1 MTRDYS
7 GYVDPDYLDAAAR
20 LLLPSK
26 LRTYELMELQE
37 GHRVLDLGCGP
48 ASDTIALAGIV
59 GETGRVVGVDADA
72 EMVAEANE
80 RASAAELA
88 GRVTHDHA
96 DAASLPFDD
105 DSFDACRSERVFQH
119 LPDPTAALA
128 ELIRVTRPG
137 GRIVVL
143 DTDYGSGSIATEFPE
158 IERRLFEQ
166 YCSMMNGPFVARLL
180 YRMFKAA
187 DLDDVTVEPAPFIID
202 DIDVFSTMFIL
213 DRGLR
218 EAEEA
223 GRLTS
228 DEIRRF
234 RADLEQSA
242 EIGGFLA
249 CANQLLVTGKKPLA
263 AAGS

>member
-7 GYVDPDYLDAAAR
+7 GYVDPDYLDAATR

-26 LRTYELMELQE
+26 LRTYELMGLQE

-80 RASAAELA
+80 RATAAELA
-88 GRVTHDHA
+88 GRVTHEHA
-96 DAASLPFDD
+96 DAADLPFDD
-105 DSFDACRSERVFQH
+105 DSFDSCRSERVFQH
-119 LPDPTAALA
+119 LPDPAAALA

-143 DTDYGSGSIATEFPE
+143 DTDYGAASIATELPE
-158 IERRLFEQ
+158 IERRLIEQ

-180 YRMFKAA
+180 YRMFNGAG
-187 DLDDVTVEPAPFIID
+187 LDDVTVEPAPFIID
-202 DIDVFSTMFIL
+202 DIGVFSTVFLL
-213 DRGLR
+213 DRGLGA
-218 EAEEA
+218 AEES
-223 GRLTS
+223 GRLTG
-228 DEIRRF
+228 DEVRRF

-242 EIGGFLA
+242 EVGGFLA
-249 CANQLLVTGKKPLA
+249 SVNQLLVSGRKPLDA
-263 AAGS
+263 ARS

>member
-1 MTRDYS
+1 MSTDYS
-7 GYVDPDYLDAAAR
+7 GYVDPDYLDVAAR

-26 LRTYELMELQE
+26 LRTYELMELQA

-88 GRVTHDHA
+88 GRVTHEHA
-96 DAASLPFDD
+96 DAADLPFDD
-105 DSFDACRSERVFQH
+105 GSFDSCRSERVFQH
-119 LPDPTAALA
+119 LPDPAAALA

-143 DTDYGSGSIATEFPE
+143 DTDYGAASIATELPE
-158 IERRLFEQ
+158 IERRLIEQ

-180 YRMFKAA
+180 SRMFNAA
-187 DLDDVTVEPAPFIID
+187 GLDDVTVEPAPFIID
-202 DIDVFSTMFIL
+202 DFGVFSTVFLL

-223 GRLTS
+223 GRLS
-228 DEIRRF
+228 GDEVRRF

-249 CANQLLVTGKKPLA
+249 SVNQLLVSGRKPPA
-263 AAGS
+263 AAGG

>member
-96 DAASLPFDD
+96 DAAFLPFDD

-137 GRIVVL
+137 GKVIVV
-143 DTDYGSGSIATEFPE
+143 DAGE
-158 IERRLFEQ
+158 
-166 YCSMMNGPFVARLL
+166 
-180 YRMFKAA
+180 AA
-187 DLDDVTVEPAPFIID
+187 DGNAAAHLLAQAWEAMGDYMRDEVALME
-202 DIDVFSTMFIL
+202 S
-213 DRGLR
+213 RGLAVER
-218 EAEEA
+218 EEYGPWGCVHVVA
-223 GRLTS
+223 GTLTS
-228 DEIRRF
+228 TH
-234 RADLEQSA
+234 A
-242 EIGGFLA
+242 E
-249 CANQLLVTGKKPLA
+249 NT
-263 AAGS
+263 

>member
-1 MTRDYS
+1 MTQDYS

-59 GETGRVVGVDADA
+59 GETGRVVGADADV

-80 RASAAELA
+80 RASAAGLA
-88 GRVTHDHA
+88 GRVTHEHA
-96 DAASLPFDD
+96 DAGSLPFDD
-105 DSFDACRSERVFQH
+105 DSFDSCRSERVFQH
-119 LPDPTAALA
+119 LPDPAAALA

-143 DTDYGSGSIATEFPE
+143 DTDYGAASIATELPE
-158 IERRLFEQ
+158 VERRLIEQ
-166 YCSMMNGPFVARLL
+166 YQSMMNGPFVARLL
-180 YRMFKAA
+180 SRMFHGA
-187 DLDDVTVEPAPFIID
+187 DLDDVAVEPAPFIIED
-202 DIDVFSTMFIL
+202 MGVASTVLLL

-223 GRLTS
+223 GRLTA
-228 DEIRRF
+228 DEARNLRT
-234 RADLEQSA
+234 DLEQSA
-242 EIGGFLA
+242 ETGGFLA
-249 CANQLLVTGKKPLA
+249 SVNQLLVSGRKPLA